1 MAGCFAPRPI
11 FIIVKQ
17 IYLISTYTFI
27 HLFNIFTKNKSYVN
41 LIIVGLSTM
50 LTSSHTFSRKL
61 DERRRIAMID
71 KIIMLLLA
79 TSITIVALKLLI
91 QS

>member
-1 MAGCFAPRPI
+1 MHPAQ
-11 FIIVKQ
+11 IIYYHQ
-17 IYLISTYTFI
+17 TNMLNQHSYFI
-27 HLFNIFTKNKSYVN
+27 HLFNIFTKNQSYVN

-61 DERRRIAMID
+61 DERRQIAMID

>member
-1 MAGCFAPRPI
+1 
-11 FIIVKQ
+11 
-17 IYLISTYTFI
+17 
-27 HLFNIFTKNKSYVN
+27 
-41 LIIVGLSTM
+41 M
-50 LTSSHTFSRKL
+50 LTSSNTFSRKL
-61 DERRRIAMID
+61 DERRQIAMID